1 MGKSCINKEAFELK
15 FEFYNTKN
23 IYKKITEVTMASNTE
38 PPITAEPMELPA
50 TVTPVIAEPTMTVFV
65 KCALPDGV
73 CCVILGVSIE
83 STFRDIR
90 KMVEDRFNGDGC
102 VLLMNSN
109 IMNGTQKLIDAE
121 FQKYDAIIAINA
133 LEHARAL
140 ERHLNM

>member
-1 MGKSCINKEAFELK
+1 
-15 FEFYNTKN
+15 
-23 IYKKITEVTMASNTE
+23 MASNTE

-50 TVTPVIAEPTMTVFV
+50 TVTPVIAEPMMSVFV
-65 KCALPDGV
+65 KCVLPDRV
-73 CCVILGVSIE
+73 QECILSAPITE
-83 STFRDIR
+83 TFRGIR
-90 KMVEDRFNGDGC
+90 KMVEHWFNGDGC

-109 IMNGTQKLIDAE
+109 IVNGAQKLIDAE

>member
-1 MGKSCINKEAFELK
+1 
-15 FEFYNTKN
+15 
-23 IYKKITEVTMASNTE
+23 MASNSE

-50 TVTPVIAEPTMTVFV
+50 TVTTVTSEPTMTVFV

-83 STFRDIR
+83 STFRNIR

-102 VLLMNSN
+102 VLLMNGN
-109 IMNGTQKLIDAE
+109 IANGSQKLIDAE

-140 ERHLNM
+140 ERHLNMM